1 MKKIQTIKHNKL
13 NISNINQIDDYL
25 MNKILIHLP
34 VYLIESNNLH
44 YCKEQLNFNIFKQLE
59 KTNDK
64 RAKDEIKKK

>member
-1 MKKIQTIKHNKL
+1 
-13 NISNINQIDDYL
+13 